1 MRSDPADDPSG
12 LSPAEAGERLRS
24 EGFNELP
31 SAKKR
36 GLAAIALGVIR
47 EPMFLLLVFSGAL
60 YATLGDI
67 QEASMLLGFVFV
79 VMGITMYQERKTERA
94 LEALRDLSSP
104 RARVIR
110 GGEQLR
116 IPGREVVRGDI
127 VLVAEGDRVPADA
140 FVLSCD
146 NLQADESLLTGE
158 SVPVRKLASV
168 DPLSASAPLA
178 RPGGDDLPNIFA
190 GTLIVQGQ
198 GIAEVIATG
207 PRTEMGR
214 IGQALE
220 STDREPT
227 DLQRHSGRLVR
238 NMALIGLFV
247 CLLVVLIYGLTRGR
261 WTEGLLAGVTLAMAT
276 LPEEIPVVLT
286 VFLALGAWRIS
297 QKSVLTRRIPA
308 VESLGSATVLCV
320 DKTGTLTLNC
330 MTIARLFAG
339 GRFFAVP
346 GEGAAA
352 PEEAAG
358 EVSGSDGRSEGITLD
373 APYLEKFHE
382 LVEYGI
388 LASELDPF
396 DPMEKA
402 FKELGA
408 RYFAGSEHL
417 HGDWQLVHEYP
428 LSRELLAMSHVWR
441 SPRGDAY
448 VIAAKGAPEAI
459 ADLCH
464 LDASQHR
471 DLSRAIETMAED
483 GLRVLGV
490 ARAVFRGDEW
500 PGAQHD
506 FDFTFLGLVGLSDP
520 PRPSVAKSLKEC
532 RTAGIRVIM
541 ITGDYPGTARA
552 IARQI
557 GLDAPEVVITG
568 PELEALKE
576 SELQERIGD
585 CNIFAR
591 MVPEQKLRLVRALK
605 ARGELVAMTGDG
617 VNDAPALKAA
627 NIGVAMGQRGTDV
640 AREASSLVLLD
651 DDFSSIVAAVRLGR
665 RIFDNL
671 KKAVAYIFAVHTPII
686 GLTLIPLVLRWPL
699 VFSPVHVLFLELI
712 IDPACS
718 VVFEAEP
725 EEKGIMNRPPRPAK
739 EPLFGRKVL
748 GISVLQGLVV
758 LAILL
763 VIYGISLARGQ
774 SAEQARALTFATLIV
789 ANLALILTN
798 RSWSRGIL
806 ATLRSP
812 NSALWWVVGGALAFL
827 GLVLYV
833 PALRELFRF
842 GVLHSVDLLICLTAG
857 LLSVAWFEGLKAMRG
872 RRERALETPP
882 PAEA

>member
-1 MRSDPADDPSG
+1 M
-12 LSPAEAGERLRS
+12 GERLRS

-36 GLAAIALGVIR
+36 AFAAIALGVVK

-60 YATLGDI
+60 YAALGDI

-79 VMGITMYQERKTERA
+79 VMGITIYQERKTERA

-104 RARVIR
+104 RARVVR

-140 FVLSCD
+140 VIVSCD

-158 SVPVRKLASV
+158 SVPVRKVAST
-168 DPLSASAPLA
+168 DPSHDAVAGS
-178 RPGGDDLPNIFA
+178 RPGGDDLPTIYA

-198 GIAEVIATG
+198 GVAEVSATG

-220 STDREPT
+220 STNREPT
-227 DLQRHSGRLVR
+227 ILQRQSGRLVR
-238 NMALIGLFV
+238 NMALVGLFV
-247 CLLVVLIYGLTRGR
+247 CVLVVLIYGLTRAD
-261 WTEGLLAGVTLAMAT
+261 WIEGLLAGITLAMAT

-297 QKSVLTRRIPA
+297 QKGVLTRRIPA

-320 DKTGTLTLNC
+320 DKTGTLTQNR
-330 MTIARLFAG
+330 MTITRLFAD
-339 GRFFAVP
+339 GRFFTV
-346 GEGAAA
+346 
-352 PEEAAG
+352 PEEA
-358 EVSGSDGRSEGITLD
+358 DIRSHVRLD
-373 APYLEKFHE
+373 AGGLEVFHE

-402 FKELGA
+402 FREVGTK
-408 RYFAGSEHL
+408 YFTGSEHL
-417 HGDWQLVHEYP
+417 HDDWELLHEYP

-441 SPRGDAY
+441 SPDADAY

-459 ADLCH
+459 ADLSH
-464 LDASQHR
+464 LDAHAHEQ
-471 DLSRAIETMAED
+471 LSRAIEAMAED

-490 ARAVFRGDEW
+490 ARAVFQGEEW
-500 PGAQHD
+500 PGAQHE

-520 PRPSVAKSLKEC
+520 PRPSVPQALKEC

-552 IARQI
+552 IARRI
-557 GLDAPEVVITG
+557 GFENTSTVITG
-568 PELEALKE
+568 PELEGMEDA
-576 SELQERIGD
+576 ELQERIGK

-591 MVPEQKLRLVRALK
+591 VVPEQKLRLVQALK

-640 AREASSLVLLD
+640 AREAASLVLLD

-686 GLTLIPLVLRWPL
+686 GLTLIPLVMRWPL
-699 VFSPVHVLFLELI
+699 IFSPVHVVFLELI

-718 VVFEAEP
+718 VAFEAEP
-725 EEKGIMNRPPRPAK
+725 EEKGIMNRQPRPVR

-748 GISVLQGLVV
+748 GVSILQGLVV
-758 LAILL
+758 LAIL
-763 VIYGISLARGQ
+763 VAIYGISLARGQ
-774 SAEQARALTFATLIV
+774 SADEARALTFAALIV

-798 RSWSRGIL
+798 RSWSRGIP
-806 ATLRSP
+806 ATLRTP
-812 NSALWWVVGGALAFL
+812 NPALWWVIGGAVAFL

-842 GVLHSVDLLICLTAG
+842 GVLHPLDLVICLAAG
-857 LLSVAWFEGLKAMRG
+857 ILSVAWFEAMKAIRR
-872 RRERALETPP
+872 RRERESQDR
-882 PAEA
+882 PASPGVV